1 MGIRG
6 LIPFFQRIEAF
17 MGFLNI
23 FKRYAVFIVISSSKR
38 NEKKDLYLIIRKFV

>member
-6 LIPFFQRIEAF
+6 LIPFFQRIEAY

-23 FKRYAVFIVISSSKR
+23 SKIYAVFIVINSSKG
-38 NEKKDLYLIIRKFV
+38 NEK